1 MVEWPD
7 RGVVRRGQGSQG
19 SVASGVRRLV
29 SIVYHDELKEVQDDA
44 ALAALLAGPAAAPFD
59 RLEWWRAL
67 AEECDLLPL
76 IAVMRDGRE
85 RGVMALHR
93 QQRSI
98 HALGNWYSFRV
109 RPLFT
114 AGAEPARMLAALG
127 ESLAGRAPHLVLAP
141 LPDENGEASALA
153 AALRRSGWMVFMSQS
168 DVNHVLPVAGR
179 SFAEYMA
186 ERPGPLRT
194 TLKRKGGK
202 VSVSIESHFDPAS
215 WAAYEAVYAQSWK
228 PNEGSP
234 AFLRR
239 FAQAEGAAGRLR
251 LGLARTAD
259 GQPVAAQL
267 WTVESGTAFIHKLA
281 HTEASKPVSPGT
293 TLTAALFEQVID
305 RDRVSLVDFGTGDD
319 PYKRDWMETV
329 RPRYRIEAFRAF
341 HPGNWP
347 AITRNALRVLLRRG

>member
-1 MVEWPD
+1 
-7 RGVVRRGQGSQG
+7 
-19 SVASGVRRLV
+19 
-29 SIVYHDELKEVQDDA
+29 
-44 ALAALLAGPAAAPFD
+44 
-59 RLEWWRAL
+59 
-67 AEECDLLPL
+67 
-76 IAVMRDGRE
+76 MR
-85 RGVMALHR
+85 
-93 QQRSI
+93 
-98 HALGNWYSFRV
+98 
-109 RPLFT
+109 
-114 AGAEPARMLAALG
+114 
-127 ESLAGRAPHLVLAP
+127 LAP
-141 LPDENGEASALA
+141 LAFALLLTTTAANASTPISLSQAMADPDWIGPPVEDAWWRRDGKA
-153 AALRRSGWMVFMSQS
+153 AQ
-168 DVNHVLPVAGR
+168 
-179 SFAEYMA
+179 Y
-186 ERPGPLRT
+186 
-194 TLKRKGGK
+194 TLKRKGAK
-202 VSVSIESHFDPAS
+202 VSVSIDTEFSPES
-215 WAAYEAVYAQSWK
+215 WEAYEAVYAQSWK

-239 FAQAEGAAGRLR
+239 FAEAEGAAGRLR